1 MPNVFAA
8 ASTPTPTPIRF
19 GQLVGRF
26 ADRSPSRVV
35 GVGLVW
41 SLAVLLVVVPAGLFG
56 CFDLFGCAKMPRLL
70 GGALLADLVGGGW
83 LG

>member
-1 MPNVFAA
+1 MPAIFAA
-8 ASTPTPTPIRF
+8 VRHPTPHPIRF
-19 GQLVGRF
+19 RQVVGRF

-56 CFDLFGCAKMPRLL
+56 CAKMPRLL